1 LSLPMADVSRGE
13 FLRKAPLI
21 STSKLT
27 STERGGVGKELS
39 EGYALN
45 FAVGCTHGCSFCY
58 VDRIVSLG
66 PHRGRPEIQSN
77 KWGDYLLV
85 HNDLGMAI
93 EETKWAKWAGKEV
106 MMSSTHDPYLPDL
119 NNKVPWARRIL
130 EAALPAGVRFCIQTR
145 SLLVLRDLDLL
156 ARYRDQVRL
165 QVSIM
170 TMSRKLA
177 RAVEP
182 RVPAPERRL
191 EVLRKAK
198 AAGIPTGVILAPIFP
213 GVRLR
218 PYWSQDLE
226 ELVDEISAIRP
237 DHIYGESLHIR
248 GKNIDLVNEALGE
261 KLDVDAL
268 RDFDRVA
275 EQLFDSRLQRHGLKG
290 TWWPEYHQNDPSQR
304 SLLADV
310 SAP

>member
-1 LSLPMADVSRGE
+1 
-13 FLRKAPLI
+13 
-21 STSKLT
+21 
-27 STERGGVGKELS
+27 
-39 EGYALN
+39 
-45 FAVGCTHGCSFCY
+45 
-58 VDRIVSLG
+58 
-66 PHRGRPEIQSN
+66 
-77 KWGDYLLV
+77 
-85 HNDLGMAI
+85 
-93 EETKWAKWAGKEV
+93 
-106 MMSSTHDPYLPDL
+106 MSSTHDPYLPDL